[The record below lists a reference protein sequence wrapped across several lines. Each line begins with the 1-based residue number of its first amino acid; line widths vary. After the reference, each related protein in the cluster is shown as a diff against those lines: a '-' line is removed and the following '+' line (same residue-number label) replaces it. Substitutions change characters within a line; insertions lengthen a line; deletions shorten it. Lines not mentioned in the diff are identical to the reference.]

1 MRSEV
6 EQFNRRQMLA
16 GAAAMALCAENLLAE
31 SPAPAAP
38 TPLTETRRDLK
49 KEDIDDWMKKLSNWG
64 RWGKDDQAGTVNLI
78 TPANRRQAARLVKD
92 GISISMALD
101 ADIPLEGQVVPPQAP
116 GSRPRYT
123 WEHVMLRDGQNMKTP
138 SGYAV
143 DSYKVTFHGNNTTHL
158 DALSHFIFEGHIY
171 NGYAADTITNWG
183 ATKND
188 VMPYK
193 DGFLTRGILVDMP
206 LLKGVSYLGDDEA
219 IFPEDL
225 EAWEKKARLKIGSG
239 DAVFIRTG
247 RWVRVKEKGDLDLN
261 VKAPGLYATCGKWLK
276 DRDIAI
282 LGSDVV
288 QDVRPSRVEGV
299 NQPIHQMF
307 LVAVGTPLIDN
318 CNLERTSQ
326 AAAERKRWEFMFSVA
341 PLRVPGGT
349 GSPFNP
355 IATF

>member
-1 MRSEV
+1 MNSE
-6 EQFNRRQMLA
+6 FDLYNRRQVLA
-16 GAAAMALCAENLLAE
+16 GVAALTICTGDLMAKTPPPATDLRRNL
-31 SPAPAAP
+31 
-38 TPLTETRRDLK
+38 TKDN
-49 KEDIDDWMKKLSNWG
+49 IDAWMNELSNWG

-78 TPANRRQAARLVKD
+78 TPAKRRQAAALVKD
-92 GISISMALD
+92 GLSISMALD
-101 ADIPLEGQVVPPQAP
+101 ADIPLQGQDVPAQAP
-116 GSRPRYT
+116 GARPRFT
-123 WEHVMLRDGQNMKTP
+123 WEHVMMRDGQNMKTP

-171 NGYAADTITNWG
+171 NGFPAETITKWG

-188 VMPYK
+188 VMPFK

-206 LLKGVSYLGDDEA
+206 LLKGMPYMGDDEA

-239 DAVFIRTG
+239 DCVLIRTG
-247 RWVRVKEKGDLDLN
+247 RWARVKEKGDLDLN

-276 DRDIAI
+276 DRDIAL

-318 CNLERTSQ
+318 CNLERASQ
-326 AAAERKRWEFMFSVA
+326 AAAERHRWEFMFSVA